1 MSAGGHRRAPRGG
14 ITVFRAPK
22 PTRADST
29 RGQKPSLPMP
39 QANAPKR
46 GELDSNDGD
55 VGTPKKVSLRK
66 VDGEFEGGAASEP
79 TVTADAPL
87 RSPYSVMK
95 KKKRK
100 GGDPEKAKQAAVYAA
115 VNAAHA
121 ADAAAK
127 VNALSVELRVANKEK
142 ETELDLAEHTR
153 VQLETLL
160 SERARTSV
168 RIATL
173 ERERDAHEELLALQN
188 QALDEAE
195 STIEDLKRLLRER
208 DARASQTQNG
218 ETEKQKQKS
227 PAPAPASSPSG
238 DDGKERAKNTDA
250 VEAPEEGAEGHQ
262 GSRERG

>member
-22 PTRADST
+22 PSRADST

-195 STIEDLKRLLRER
+195 CTIEDLKRLLRER

-218 ETEKQKQKS
+218 ETEKQNS
-227 PAPAPASSPSG
+227 PAPASPSG
-238 DDGKERAKNTDA
+238 DDGKERAKNTGA

-262 GSRERG
+262 GSRERWE